1 MCTLSLDERPM
12 PSITL
17 LDASCLSTENT
28 PMIPKRLLKR
38 LSVRQLREAIRIKS
52 GMQRVEKLERQRDQ
66 LLRQAKK
73 LDRKIARLSGGNGS
87 VAVPTKRR
95 RRKMSAETRRKMA
108 VAARKRWAKVK
119 GGESK

>member
-1 MCTLSLDERPM
+1 
-12 PSITL
+12 
-17 LDASCLSTENT
+17 
-28 PMIPKRLLKR
+28 MIPKRLLKR